1 MPVAEAAVGTQV
13 GAAPRRVDRHRW
25 YVDAR
30 LYGVLFPPRSAPPA
44 APPAQP
50 LRCPLPSALSP
61 HADAAQQWL
70 ADWLQARGPEWDD
83 AARRRFERIGFAR
96 YAARLYPEAEPG
108 TLRALSG
115 LFAWFFLLDDTA
127 DGGPTPDT
135 ARLRAQLTDAL
146 AVLRRSSDGG
156 SDPLLSLLADAWQVP
171 HTVMPQAWRDR
182 FVDAVRHHLG
192 GILVEAESKAAGHR
206 PGVDAYVEL
215 RRATSAA
222 YVAHVLTEFAVRTPL
237 PDAVHGHPAVRAYS
251 TAGNDLLSWFNDLL
265 SLERDEATAGG
276 HNLVLALAGECGLST
291 VDAVSAAAARW
302 QDRMDSFA
310 QLRAAVPSFGS
321 ALDVAVRHYLDGV
334 DRSVRGTIDWSL
346 ETVRYQPPP
355 LVAAYLT

>member
-1 MPVAEAAVGTQV
+1 MPGTRAAVCTQV
-13 GAAPRRVDRHRW
+13 GAAPRRVDRHRG

-30 LYGVLFPPRSAPPA
+30 LYGVLLPPRSAPPA
-44 APPAQP
+44 QQ
-50 LRCPLPSALSP
+50 LRCPLPPAMSP
-61 HADAAQQWL
+61 HADAAQDWL
-70 ADWLQARGPEWDD
+70 ADWLQAHGPRWDD
-83 AARRRFERIGFAR
+83 AYRRRFERIGFAR
-96 YAARLYPEAEPG
+96 YAARLYPDAEPG

-127 DGGPTPDT
+127 DGGATPDT
-135 ARLRAQLTDAL
+135 TRLRGLLTDAL
-146 AVLRRSSDGG
+146 EVLRRG
-156 SDPLLSLLADAWQVP
+156 SDPSPAEPLLGLLADAWRVP
-171 HTVMPQAWRDR
+171 RTVMPESWRDR
-182 FVDAVRHHLG
+182 FLDAVRHHLG
-192 GILVEAESKAAGHR
+192 GILIEAESKAAGHR

-276 HNLVLALAGECGLST
+276 HNLVLALAAERDLST

-302 QDRMDSFA
+302 QDRMDSLA
-310 QLRAAVPSFGS
+310 HLRAAVPSFGS

-346 ETVRYQPPP
+346 ETIRYQPPP